1 LDPAALDVPAR
12 VAWLRGKNV
21 TLPSSKSILLVLLL
35 VLSISQGMRS
45 LPHSGNMRWPEQP
58 YNFLRR
64 TFPELSDAGLRLLN
78 ALLTYDPDQ
87 RMTAQ
92 QALTHEYFR
101 VRA

>member
-1 LDPAALDVPAR
+1 M
-12 VAWLRGKNV
+12 
-21 TLPSSKSILLVLLL
+21 
-35 VLSISQGMRS
+35 QGMRS
-45 LPHSGNMRWPEQP
+45 LPHSSNMRWPDQP

-92 QALTHEYFR
+92 QALAHEYFR
-101 VRA
+101 VSVFRPDWRRCLLASWLLH